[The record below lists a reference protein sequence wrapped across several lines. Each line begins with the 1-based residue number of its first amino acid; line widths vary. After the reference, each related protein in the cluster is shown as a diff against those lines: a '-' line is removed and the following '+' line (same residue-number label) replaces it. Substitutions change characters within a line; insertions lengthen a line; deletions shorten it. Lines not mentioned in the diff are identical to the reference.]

1 MKVGVIVEGHGE
13 VLAVPILLRRI
24 LQELAP
30 TLNPS
35 ILHPHRVPRGQLV
48 KEEGLRPA
56 IELMARKVGDEGRI
70 LVLLD
75 ADNDLPCV
83 LGPRLLAQAKTY
95 RPDRDISVVIARR
108 EYEAWFLASVESLR
122 GHRRLPETLAP
133 PPTPED
139 IRDAKGW
146 LDERMSDGYS
156 ETLDQPALT
165 SLFNLTTARRADS
178 FDKLF
183 REVGRLFDLPV
194 PPRQSS
200 DVAPGHA

>member
-13 VLAVPILLRRI
+13 VLAAPILLRRI

-35 ILHPHRVPRGQLV
+35 ILPPHRVPRGLLV
-48 KEEGLRPA
+48 KEEGLKPA
-56 IELMARKVGDEGRI
+56 IELMARKVGDDGRI

-75 ADNDLPCV
+75 ADKDFPCI
-83 LGPRLLAQAKTY
+83 LGPRLLTQARTY
-95 RPDRDISVVIARR
+95 RPDRDISVVIARC
-108 EYEAWFLASVESLR
+108 EYEAWFLASAASLR
-122 GHRRLPETLAP
+122 GHRKLPETLNP
-133 PPTPED
+133 PPRPED

-146 LDERMSDGYS
+146 LDERMADGYS

-165 SLFNLTTARRADS
+165 SLFNLTEARRADS

-183 REVGRLFDLPV
+183 REVGRLLGLPV
-194 PPRQSS
+194 PPRQPP
-200 DVAPGHA
+200 DVAPGHS